1 MSTPAKLG
9 HAEMPS
15 TSDEPAPSQ
24 SKVVSQGDQKH
35 NLLYPMKRTIH
46 HIK

>member
-1 MSTPAKLG
+1 MPTSAKLD

-15 TSDEPAPSQ
+15 TSDEPSPSQ
-24 SKVVSQGDQKH
+24 RKVLSQGDQKH
-35 NLLYPMKRTIH
+35 NLLYPIKRTIH